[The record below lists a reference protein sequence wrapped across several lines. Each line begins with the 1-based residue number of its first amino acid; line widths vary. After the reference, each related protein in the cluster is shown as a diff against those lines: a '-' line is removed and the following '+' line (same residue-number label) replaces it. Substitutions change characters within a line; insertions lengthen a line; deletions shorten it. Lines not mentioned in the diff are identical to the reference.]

1 MSLFL
6 ITFGVALVQLPPD
19 FSMALGNESFFSKF
33 LQLGTVPHIPDQ
45 SHSDVRTYMDRNVGL
60 ISVFVACALSGLA
73 GVYFEMV
80 LKRSDKTIY
89 VRNLQLS
96 FFSLF
101 PAFFLGVLGKD
112 GREIG
117 EKVRPHTQS

>member
-1 MSLFL
+1 
-6 ITFGVALVQLPPD
+6 
-19 FSMALGNESFFSKF
+19 MALGNESFFSKF

-101 PAFFLGVLGKD
+101 PAFFLGVLWKD
-112 GREIG
+112 GRQIG
-117 EKVRPHTQS
+117 EKVRPHTQRADCAGISIWI